1 MYSRRGGLSLRLIPG
16 GPGPMVFRPCE
27 PLARRDRLLAAEG
40 ISSANSLFGNPVSR
54 WFMPEHSTIAR
65 APGDLQLIQRIV
77 AGDERAVAEL
87 YDRYG
92 SVLYAVTYRILGER
106 ADAEEVVMETF
117 AQAWREARRFE
128 TDRGSVP
135 AWLTMMARSRAL
147 DQVRSRD
154 RRERL
159 ATSAAREDDSR
170 APAMGAWGNDPTREA
185 EQNERKQKV
194 VEAMAA
200 LSPVQ
205 REAIELAYY
214 EGLSQSEIAE
224 RLNEPLGTIKTR
236 VRLGML
242 KLRDA
247 LRPYYYESAV

>member
-1 MYSRRGGLSLRLIPG
+1 MSDQSATQAPDLSL
-16 GPGPMVFRPCE
+16 V
-27 PLARRDRLLAAEG
+27 
-40 ISSANSLFGNPVSR
+40 
-54 WFMPEHSTIAR
+54 
-65 APGDLQLIQRIV
+65 QRIA

-92 SVLYAVTYRILGER
+92 SVLYAVAYRILGER

-117 AQAWREARRFE
+117 AQVWREATRFE
-128 TDRGSVP
+128 AERGSVP

-154 RRERL
+154 RRDRL
-159 ATSAAREDDSR
+159 ASNAAREDDSQS
-170 APAMGAWGNDPTREA
+170 PAMGVYGTDPTHEA
-185 EQNERKQKV
+185 EQSERRRRV
-194 VEAMAA
+194 MDAMGS

-236 VRLGML
+236 VRLGMM